1 MTALLPQPPNCG
13 PSGFGGIVTLVS
25 SKAGTLT
32 SWLFRPD
39 PWHLKFGQCGSGGHA
54 SQAQTEPQAPILF
67 LCLLMRKQQKLPW
80 RAAACLQHSYHRC
93 SVMLPVCFYTPNA
106 HMAHPHFHCVD
117 RLLVTVFRQTVIPP
131 PMCTYRLL
139 IPHPVNQVMFSA
151 PLRKSNDLAVF
162 DASTQISVYKC
173 GEWKHPA
180 AQPSQCG
187 VVSVPVLPDS
197 SLNDFHSHRI

>member
-1 MTALLPQPPNCG
+1 
-13 PSGFGGIVTLVS
+13 
-25 SKAGTLT
+25 
-32 SWLFRPD
+32 
-39 PWHLKFGQCGSGGHA
+39 
-54 SQAQTEPQAPILF
+54 
-67 LCLLMRKQQKLPW
+67 
-80 RAAACLQHSYHRC
+80 
-93 SVMLPVCFYTPNA
+93 MLPVCFYTPNA

-162 DASTQISVYKC
+162 DASAQISVYKC

-180 AQPSQCG
+180 AQLSQCG

-197 SLNDFHSHRI
+197 SLIDFHSHRL